1 MEYTLLELDFIDF
14 KVVELMFEKSVLYK
28 HKRLK
33 FEKKKSNARGPVSLC
48 KLPVSQHHSPPSMV
62 FDNRKSGNPR
72 VGHEINLEP

>member
-33 FEKKKSNARGPVSLC
+33 FEKKKKKQRTGTCELVQTTS
-48 KLPVSQHHSPPSMV
+48 
-62 FDNRKSGNPR
+62 
-72 VGHEINLEP
+72 EPAPQST

>member
-33 FEKKKSNARGPVSLC
+33 FEKKKKKNLLL
-48 KLPVSQHHSPPSMV
+48 KI
-62 FDNRKSGNPR
+62 NKSYSGSKKKKKKR
-72 VGHEINLEP
+72 TE